1 MAEKALK
8 YSEKSFLPSEGE
20 SIAIALREKAAA
32 FCYDRIWS
40 CTEEMPESIRCFGG
54 SSVELAI
61 VRVLNDPRQWLAQIE
76 SAIKAAKTV
85 ENGLT
90 ALQETGCLFLLRLM
104 IVAGGAETRA
114 KSLLSSD
121 VRGSALMDSFMEL
134 LAQLPRDREELLDR
148 AAENMGRLIEVA
160 LRDVAKSFS
169 EKHGICMV
177 PIYTSVT
184 ERDRLYKEGDREA
197 LLMALANLSIVDE
210 HELTWEQVL
219 DFRKDKQARKNY
231 RRLLHWLD
239 AEMLGKS
246 QAFVEDEIAIRLNEY
261 EQALKRHGIRTILGT
276 VEEALDGRFLA
287 GAASVAAP
295 FVLAG
300 EPGLG
305 GLAGGILIGGKIGV
319 KLMQSKLDFDDVERG
334 PNSEI
339 SWVYEV
345 KQLGK

>member
-1 MAEKALK
+1 MAKKALK
-8 YSEKSFLPSEGE
+8 YSEETFLPSEGE
-20 SIAIALREKAAA
+20 SVAIALREKTAAL
-32 FCYDRIWS
+32 CYDRIWS
-40 CTEEMPESIRCFGG
+40 CTEEIPESMRCFGG

-61 VRVLNDPRQWLAQIE
+61 VRVLNDPRQWLAQTE

-85 ENGLT
+85 EYGLA
-90 ALQETGCLFLLRLM
+90 ALQETGWLFFLRLM
-104 IVAGGAETRA
+104 ILAGGAETRA

-121 VRGSALMDSFMEL
+121 LTGPALMDSFVQL
-134 LAQLPRDREELLDR
+134 LDQLPRDHEEWLDR
-148 AAENMGRLIEVA
+148 AAENMGRFIEVA

-169 EKHGICMV
+169 KKHGICLV
-177 PIYTSVT
+177 PIYTSVA
-184 ERDRLYKEGDREA
+184 ERDRLYNEGDREA

-219 DFRKDKQARKNY
+219 EFRKDKQARKNY

-239 AEMLGKS
+239 VEMLSKS
-246 QAFVEDEIAIRLNEY
+246 QAFVEDEIAIRLNDY

-287 GAASVAAP
+287 GASSVASP

-305 GLAGGILIGGKIGV
+305 GLAAGLVVAGKIAV
-319 KLMQSKLDFDDVERG
+319 KLVQTRLDFDAVERG
-334 PNSEI
+334 PAI
-339 SWVYEV
+339 QPGTV
-345 KQLGK
+345 